1 MTETK
6 TCKACEM
13 MKSLDLFRPT
23 RSGGR
28 LGTCRACE
36 ALRVRTAWA
45 AGAEQRQQAK
55 AVKDEQRRQAK
66 AAKAAEVEQRRQVR
80 AARAAEA
87 EQLRAA
93 RLAAMDD
100 VDCERAEQEAAAR
113 QRAAE
118 AARRR
123 AAAAAVLAKE
133 AEAVERRISDSGML
147 DHKSRSERDRALK
160 NALWDTMRHHRAIRE
175 TRAVQPSPDTRHRI
189 KLKGN
194 RGYISIA
201 EFACRV
207 AEREACHRAGKASKL
222 LPAACETIALLERS
236 TEGPKRTCDMI
247 SRGLPAEATPADLT
261 GDQGDQ
267 LECFGKAFG
276 DWAPAWM
283 QAEARL

>member
-6 TCKACEM
+6 ACRSCGT
-13 MKSLDLFRPT
+13 MKPLDLFRQT

-45 AGAEQRQQAK
+45 AGAEQRRQVK
-55 AVKDEQRRQAK
+55 AAKDEQRRQAR
-66 AAKAAEVEQRRQVR
+66 AAKAAEVEQRR
-80 AARAAEA
+80 
-87 EQLRAA
+87 AA
-93 RLAAMDD
+93 RLAAMNDAD
-100 VDCERAEQEAAAR
+100 RERAEQEAGAR

-123 AAAAAVLAKE
+123 AAAAAALATE
-133 AEAVERRISDSGML
+133 AAAVERRINDSGML
-147 DHKSRSERDRALK
+147 DQKSRSERDKALK
-160 NALWDTMRHHRAIRE
+160 DALWGTMRHHREGRE
-175 TRAVQPSPDTRHRI
+175 ERAVQPSPDPRHRI

-236 TEGPKRTCDMI
+236 TEGPKRTCDML
-247 SRGLPAEATPADLT
+247 SRGLPAEAAPAVLR
-261 GDQGDQ
+261 GDHDDEVEPFGD
-267 LECFGKAFG
+267 AFG

-283 QAEARL
+283 QAAARL